1 MEYIQLKSGEKISRI
16 GLGTMRLHDDKE
28 SVDTILKAI
37 DSGVNLIN
45 CGDFYNNGLGELAV
59 REALK
64 SRKREDL
71 FISVKFGGLMKLGK
85 NIIGMSGI
93 DVAPEHVENYLAYT
107 LNRLGVD
114 YIDLYQPCRINPYIP
129 VEDTLGAIARLKEK
143 GYVRHIG
150 MTEVDAETLRRGNEA
165 VGVDLVELNYNIMDR
180 HFEDTTMAEARKLGI
195 PIAAFGVL
203 LAGVIGGSHGQQTA
217 NFLKK
222 IHPGETASNFDRN
235 LEVKDKLQVIANRHN
250 ITLAQLAMAW
260 VLAQGN
266 DITAIVGSHRPSQA
280 ESSAAA
286 ANIKLTK
293 QDLADIEALVPKV
306 EAKSLYQPVLTIN
319 TINEKG
325 LFKAGF

>member
-1 MEYIQLKSGEKISRI
+1 MDYIQLKSGEKISRI

-28 SVDTILKAI
+28 SVDTILKAV
-37 DSGVNLIN
+37 DSGVNFIN

-59 REALK
+59 REVLK

-71 FISVKFGGLMKLGK
+71 FISVKFGGMMKLGG
-85 NIIGMSGI
+85 GMSGI
-93 DVAPEHVENYLAYT
+93 DVVPEHVENYLAYT

-114 YIDLYQPCRINPYIP
+114 YIDLYEPGRINPHIP

-150 MTEVDAETLRRGNEA
+150 MTEVDAETLRRGNDA

-180 HFEDTTMAEARKLGI
+180 HYEDTTMAEARKLNI

-235 LEVKDKLQVIANRHN
+235 LEMRDKLQVIANRHN
-250 ITLAQLAMAW
+250 ITLAQLAIAW

-280 ESSAAA
+280 GSGAAA
-286 ANIKLTK
+286 VDIKLTQ
-293 QDLADIEALVPKV
+293 QDLADVEALVPKA

-319 TINEKG
+319 EKG
-325 LFKAGF
+325 LFEAGF

>member
-1 MEYIQLKSGEKISRI
+1 MEYIQLKSGEKLSRI

-37 DSGVNLIN
+37 DSGVNFIN
-45 CGDFYNNGLGELAV
+45 CGDFYNSGLGELAV

-64 SRKREDL
+64 SRKREDV
-71 FISVKFGGLMKLGK
+71 FISVKFGGLKK
-85 NIIGMSGI
+85 IGGGLSGI

-114 YIDLYQPCRINPYIP
+114 YVDLYEPSRINPHIP

-180 HFEDTTMAEARKLGI
+180 HYEDTTMAEARKQGI

-235 LEVKDKLQVIANRHN
+235 LEVRDKLQVIADRHN
-250 ITLAQLAMAW
+250 ISLAQLAMAW

-286 ANIKLTK
+286 ADIQLTA
-293 QDLADIEALVPKV
+293 QDLADIEALVPKT

-319 TINEKG
+319 EKG
-325 LFKAGF
+325 LFEKGF